1 MSNHDDSHRGHSHED
16 EQPHGHDHPN
26 EKEPPKKDGHEHEA
40 HGHDHPHKENAH
52 KKDDHEHGAHG
63 HDHSGGAHGHTHG
76 TIDPSIISTQRGLWA
91 IKWSFIGLF
100 ITTLLQLAV
109 VYFSNSIA
117 LLADT
122 IHNLGD
128 ACTAIPLGIAF
139 ILGKRK
145 PSKRFTYGYGRVEDL
160 AGVVVVLTILGSA
173 IVAGYESIQ
182 RFFYPHTVGYLWAV
196 AAASIIGFLGNEGVA
211 IFRIK
216 VGKEMGSAALIA
228 DGYHARTDGIASL
241 TVLLSVIGV
250 SIGYPLADP
259 IIGILMTLLI
269 LRIVWESAAAVFT
282 RLLDGVD
289 PDVVDEIKAEA
300 RCSKGV
306 EDVSEVRVRWLGH
319 RMHAEL
325 NVAVGQ
331 ELSVEEGHY
340 IANQVRH
347 DLLHKLKF
355 LSGVTIHVDPANA
368 SGEIHHH
375 IEEHAHGGEPVHS
388 H

>member
-1 MSNHDDSHRGHSHED
+1 MSNHDDSHRDHSHEND
-16 EQPHGHDHPN
+16 QPHGHDHPHKVN
-26 EKEPPKKDGHEHEA
+26 AQEQDG
-40 HGHDHPHKENAH
+40 
-52 KKDDHEHGAHG
+52 HEHGAHG
-63 HDHSGGAHGHTHG
+63 HDHGGAHGHTHG
-76 TIDPSIISTQRGLWA
+76 TIDPSIIATQRGLWA
-91 IKWSFIGLF
+91 IKWSF
-100 ITTLLQLAV
+100 
-109 VYFSNSIA
+109 
-117 LLADT
+117 
-122 IHNLGD
+122 
-128 ACTAIPLGIAF
+128 
-139 ILGKRK
+139 
-145 PSKRFTYGYGRVEDL
+145 
-160 AGVVVVLTILGSA
+160 VVVVLTILGSA

-241 TVLLSVIGV
+241 AVLLSVIGV
-250 SIGYPLADP
+250 WMGYRLADP

-289 PDVVDEIKAEA
+289 PDVADEIKAEA
-300 RCSKGV
+300 RRSKGV

-331 ELSVEEGHY
+331 ELSVEKGHN

>member
-1 MSNHDDSHRGHSHED
+1 MSNHDDSHRDHSHED
-16 EQPHGHDHPN
+16 DQPS
-26 EKEPPKKDGHEHEA
+26 
-40 HGHDHPHKENAH
+40 GHDHPHKEEPL
-52 KKDDHEHGAHG
+52 KKDSHEHGAHG
-63 HDHSGGAHGHTHG
+63 HDHSGGAHSHTHG

-91 IKWSFIGLF
+91 IKWSFIGLMA
-100 ITTLLQLAV
+100 TTLLQLVV
-109 VYFSNSIA
+109 VYFSSSIA

-128 ACTAIPLGIAF
+128 ACTAIPLGTAF

-160 AGVVVVLTILGSA
+160 AGVVVVLTILASA

-182 RFFYPHTVGYLWAV
+182 RFLHPRPVGYLWAV

-241 TVLLSVIGV
+241 AVLFSVIGV
-250 SIGYPLADP
+250 SMGYPLADP
-259 IIGILMTLLI
+259 IIGIVMTLLI

-289 PDVVDEIKAEA
+289 PGVVDEIKVEA
-300 RCSKGV
+300 RRSKGV

-331 ELSVEEGHY
+331 ELSVEEGRN

-347 DLLHKLKF
+347 HLLHKLKF

-368 SGEIHHH
+368 SGEEHHH
-375 IEEHAHGGEPVHS
+375 IEEHAHDGEPVHS

>member
-1 MSNHDDSHRGHSHED
+1 MSSNDDFHLDHPHED
-16 EQPHGHDHPN
+16 EQPHGHDH
-26 EKEPPKKDGHEHEA
+26 KG
-40 HGHDHPHKENAH
+40 
-52 KKDDHEHGAHG
+52 GAHG
-63 HDHSGGAHGHTHG
+63 HDHGGGGAHGHTHG

-91 IKWSFIGLF
+91 IKWSFFGLMV
-100 ITTLLQLAV
+100 TTLFQLVV
-109 VYFSNSIA
+109 VYFSSSIA

-160 AGVVVVLTILGSA
+160 AGVVVVLTILASA

-182 RFFYPHTVGYLWAV
+182 RFLHPRPVGYLWAV

-241 TVLLSVIGV
+241 AVLLSVIGV
-250 SIGYPLADP
+250 WMGYPLADP

-300 RCSKGV
+300 RRSKGV

-331 ELSVEEGHY
+331 ELSVEKGHN

-355 LSGVTIHVDPANA
+355 LSGVSIHVDPANA
-368 SGEIHHH
+368 SGEEHHH

>member
-1 MSNHDDSHRGHSHED
+1 MSNDHDSHRQHLRELEHSHGAAAHDHGEKQHGHSD
-16 EQPHGHDHPN
+16 GHGH
-26 EKEPPKKDGHEHEA
+26 
-40 HGHDHPHKENAH
+40 
-52 KKDDHEHGAHG
+52 
-63 HDHSGGAHGHTHG
+63 GGVAHGHTHG
-76 TIDPSIISTQRGLWA
+76 TIDPSIIATQRGLWA

-100 ITTLLQLAV
+100 VTTVIQVVV
-109 VYFSNSIA
+109 VYYSGSVA

-139 ILGKRK
+139 VLGRRK

-160 AGVVVVLTILGSA
+160 AGVAVVLTILASA
-173 IVAGYESIQ
+173 VVAGYESVM
-182 RFFYPHTVGYLWAV
+182 RFFHPQPVRYLGAL

-216 VGKEMGSAALIA
+216 VGKEMGSAALVA
-228 DGYHARTDGIASL
+228 DGYHARVDGFASL
-241 TVLLSVIGV
+241 SVLLSAIGV
-250 SIGYPLADP
+250 YLGYQTADP

-269 LRIVWESAAAVFT
+269 LRIVWESAGAVFT
-282 RLLDGVD
+282 RILDGVD
-289 PDVVDEIKAEA
+289 PSVVDEIRSEA
-300 RCSKGV
+300 RHSKGV

-325 NVAVGQ
+325 NVAVGRD
-331 ELSVEEGHY
+331 LSVEQGHN

-347 DLLHKLKF
+347 DLLHKLQF

-368 SGEIHHH
+368 SGEKHHH
-375 IEEHAHGGEPVHS
+375 IEQHTHDGEPAHS

>member
-1 MSNHDDSHRGHSHED
+1 MTSHEDSHRDHAHEAEHEDKDGHSHGGHEHG
-16 EQPHGHDHPN
+16 EKEHGHDHA
-26 EKEPPKKDGHEHEA
+26 GGV
-40 HGHDHPHKENAH
+40 HGHV
-52 KKDDHEHGAHG
+52 
-63 HDHSGGAHGHTHG
+63 HG
-76 TIDPSIISTQRGLWA
+76 TIDPSITASDRGLWA
-91 IKWSFIGLF
+91 VKWSFVGLF
-100 ITTLLQLAV
+100 ITTLIQIV
-109 VYFSNSIA
+109 IFYFSGSIA
-117 LLADT
+117 LLADA

-128 ACTAIPLGIAF
+128 GCTAVPLGIAF

-160 AGVVVVLTILGSA
+160 AGLVVVLTILASA
-173 IVAGYESIQ
+173 AFAGYESIN
-182 RFFYPHTVGYLWAV
+182 RFFHPKPVGYLWAV
-196 AAASIIGFLGNEGVA
+196 AIGAIVGFIGNESVA
-211 IFRIK
+211 VFRIK

-241 TVLLSVIGV
+241 AVLV
-250 SIGYPLADP
+250 SATGIYFGYPLADP
-259 IIGILMTLLI
+259 IIGILMTILI

-282 RLLDGVD
+282 RILDGVD
-289 PDVVDEIKAEA
+289 PDVPDNIKEQAKQT
-300 RCSKGV
+300 KGV
-306 EDVSEVRVRWLGH
+306 EDVGEVRVRWLGH

-331 ELSVEEGHY
+331 KLSVEEGHN

-368 SGEIHHH
+368 SGEKHHH
-375 IEEHAHGGEPVHS
+375 IEEHAHDGEPSHS